1 MLRCSKLGR
10 WLGGLWGFEPPAPGT
25 ATSTI
30 ARSCGYSN
38 PTREPRETTRRD
50 AGNSLEPPRR
60 KVGAAAQRAAR
71 YLSAG
76 GLTRK
81 LLVLR
86 PRAPRRPL
94 VAASGS
100 TPGRNCART
109 VVPATLPRATYYR
122 SRRPVLEGA
131 RRPRGGLPQHSR
143 CFLDRY
149 AQRLLGYARRRDGG
163 DVSCAL
169 RSIPRRCDASGRAQ
183 QPRTAGSGRPSVRWG
198 RQ

>member
-1 MLRCSKLGR
+1 MILSVWGAQRARGPKALAQHAACHRPRDGQYLGNRSRRARRVLRCSKLGR
-10 WLGGLWGFEPPAPGT
+10 WLGGLWAFEPPAPGT

-109 VVPATLPRATYYR
+109 VVPATLPRATYRR

-149 AQRLLGYARRRDGG
+149 A
-163 DVSCAL
+163 
-169 RSIPRRCDASGRAQ
+169 
-183 QPRTAGSGRPSVRWG
+183 
-198 RQ
+198 